1 MSDLIEIIR
10 NINKNIKYNF
20 SSTSIELYE
29 HQFEDCIMLKSNT
42 VLVTIYITSPIKCNT
57 ICSYTF
63 NDNDNTVTETIKS
76 LNHTDIDARIN
87 AHKHLSDNSKTF
99 EVCHKIKKIIVVNE
113 KHPFISYLKD
123 RYNFHVSTG
132 KNFLGRMVSKS
143 QSVLSGVG
151 TAYTCVFTRNANIY
165 MPIELSM
172 EQTTINRNNA
182 LYFYLLFLMFLKK
195 RFFKVLNIEDM
206 HVSEDLNAGAII
218 HFDNIIKVDNSVNLI
233 QEYLSTHNVSDI
245 HFVEFI
251 FFLCDKLMIDC
262 KDIKT
267 STIYHKDNIN
277 LIIIEL
283 FKNKKLSPKTLN
295 TVTDLNNLTDQ
306 ITNTQA
312 LSTDDYIKSALDTKN
327 ETVNNRPREFY
338 SYNMFDDDS
347 DEAYGGGRL
356 IRHRRS
362 TKKRTKRTKCNR
374 RRKLSNRT
382 KKRTIK

>member
-1 MSDLIEIIR
+1 
-10 NINKNIKYNF
+10 
-20 SSTSIELYE
+20 
-29 HQFEDCIMLKSNT
+29 
-42 VLVTIYITSPIKCNT
+42 
-57 ICSYTF
+57 
-63 NDNDNTVTETIKS
+63 
-76 LNHTDIDARIN
+76 
-87 AHKHLSDNSKTF
+87 
-99 EVCHKIKKIIVVNE
+99 
-113 KHPFISYLKD
+113 
-123 RYNFHVSTG
+123 
-132 KNFLGRMVSKS
+132 
-143 QSVLSGVG
+143 
-151 TAYTCVFTRNANIY
+151 
-165 MPIELSM
+165 
-172 EQTTINRNNA
+172 
-182 LYFYLLFLMFLKK
+182 
-195 RFFKVLNIEDM
+195 
-206 HVSEDLNAGAII
+206 
-218 HFDNIIKVDNSVNLI
+218 
-233 QEYLSTHNVSDI
+233 
-245 HFVEFI
+245 
-251 FFLCDKLMIDC
+251 MIDC